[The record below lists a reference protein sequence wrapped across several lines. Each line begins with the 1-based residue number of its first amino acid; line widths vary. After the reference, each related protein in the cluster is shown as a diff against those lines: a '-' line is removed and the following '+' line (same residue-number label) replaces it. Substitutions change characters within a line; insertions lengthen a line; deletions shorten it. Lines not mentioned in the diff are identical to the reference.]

1 MARVPT
7 KQQFESVAEGLSN
20 RLIYNKVSGPKAE
33 QLLRQELAHYTLN
46 TAHLRNGF
54 SIRPPKQ
61 SDRYGFTVTLSVQDD
76 DGKTKVMQF
85 DSPEKTWKL
94 L

>member
-7 KQQFESVAEGLSN
+7 KQQFEEFAEGLSS

-46 TAHLRNGF
+46 KTQLRNGF

-61 SDRYGFTVTLSVQDD
+61 SDRYGFSVALNVQDD
-76 DGKTKVMQF
+76 DGKTKAMQY
-85 DSPEKTWKL
+85 DSPEKSWKVL
-94 L
+94 